1 MTNCSPNTNKTN
13 LKYIPKGRN
22 IMANKTIIIPNATLF
37 FVKVEP
43 NSPAKPFAGDG
54 SPSWETQIRTTSK
67 DVAKQWK
74 EMDLNV
80 RALSRNAKDDD
91 GNVMTDDLGETLR
104 EPIVDDNGNPYYGV
118 TVRKK
123 THKFDGSKQNPVNVV
138 GGDLSPVDPA
148 TIGNGSVG
156 NLSVFQYPYEY
167 KGKKG
172 ISSMLM
178 AIQVTELNEYKPR
191 PQNGGFSPV
200 AFKVN
205 KIADNQE
212 VDADMLG
219 GDIDDD
225 LDF

>member
-1 MTNCSPNTNKTN
+1 
-13 LKYIPKGRN
+13 
-22 IMANKTIIIPNATLF
+22 MANKTIIIPNATLF
-37 FVKVEP
+37 FTKVEP
-43 NSPAKPFAGDG
+43 NSPAKPFAGEG

-67 DVAKQWK
+67 DVAKKWK

-80 RALSRNAKDDD
+80 RALSRKAKDDD
-91 GNVMTDDLGETLR
+91 GNFMTDDLGEALR
-104 EPIVDDNGNPYYGV
+104 EPIADDNGNPYYGV

-123 THKFDGSKQNPVNVV
+123 TLKRDGSKQNPVNVV

-191 PQNGGFSPV
+191 PQDGGFAPTE
-200 AFKVN
+200 FKVN
-205 KIADNQE
+205 KVGDNQE
-212 VDADMLG
+212 VDADMVSNS
-219 GDIDDD
+219 DDNF
-225 LDF
+225 DF